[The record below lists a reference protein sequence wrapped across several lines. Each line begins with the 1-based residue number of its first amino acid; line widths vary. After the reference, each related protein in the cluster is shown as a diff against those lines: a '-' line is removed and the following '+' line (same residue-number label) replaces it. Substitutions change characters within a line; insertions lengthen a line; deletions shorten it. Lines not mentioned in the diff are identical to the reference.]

1 MKELDIQHIFWMQVS
16 IQTYSRTEY
25 IKPNLGENIIELR
38 QRITSMKP
46 KFFQKVIQ
54 EILEKKLHQKQ
65 NLKMVYTID
74 H

>member
-1 MKELDIQHIFWMQVS
+1 MQVS
-16 IQTYSRTEY
+16 TGPILRTEY

-54 EILEKKLHQKQ
+54 EILEKKNYTKNK